1 MNNITFFPIF
11 IGEPQEITGALMAS
25 IISGIIFVI
34 FALMYFLGEKSR
46 KTDRIYLTVMLAALV
61 VNFFCNLCG
70 LMKK

>member
-11 IGEPQEITGALMAS
+11 IGEPQEITAALMAS
-25 IISGIIFVI
+25 ISGIIFVI

-70 LMKK
+70 LMKM